1 MKKYVLCSLVLAGTM
16 LFSGCG
22 KSPTSGSQT
31 SSSTESSSSIATKYE
46 KPVIETGET
55 ALYKD
60 AFTYF
65 DKGLGALQ
73 FVSAKNK
80 AEELK
85 AAGYEVEII
94 EPDDRTLAQVYITA
108 ADGDVVYIQCCP
120 DFHKEDNIDRVS
132 LVQYE
137 HGEYHI
143 CVSNAAFTSE
153 LRYEIGDPDT
163 EKGFYSVD
171 TFEECLQ
178 FMFGE

>member
-1 MKKYVLCSLVLAGTM
+1 MKKHVLCSLVLAGTM

-22 KSPTSGSQT
+22 KS
-31 SSSTESSSSIATKYE
+31 SSSSFTGNSSNKSSKYE
-46 KPVIETGET
+46 NPVIETGET

-60 AFTYF
+60 VFTYF
-65 DKGLGALQ
+65 DKGLGAMQ

-80 AEELK
+80 AEKLK
-85 AAGYEVEII
+85 EEGYEVKII
-94 EPDDRTLAQVYITA
+94 EPEDRILAQVYITA
-108 ADGDVVYIQCCP
+108 ADGDVVYVQCCP
-120 DFHKEDNIDRVS
+120 DFHMEDNIDRVS

-137 HGEYHI
+137 HGDYHI

-163 EKGFYSVD
+163 EKGFYHVD

>member
-1 MKKYVLCSLVLAGTM
+1 MKKHVLCSLVLAVM
-16 LFSGCG
+16 LLFTGCMDL
-22 KSPTSGSQT
+22 TSRKKT
-31 SSSTESSSSIATKYE
+31 NNSTENSNSSIATKYE
-46 KPVIETGET
+46 NPVVETGET

-80 AEELK
+80 AEKLK
-85 AAGYEVEII
+85 EEGYEVEII
-94 EPDDRTLAQVYITA
+94 EPEDRILAQIYITA
-108 ADGDVVYIQCCP
+108 ADGDVVYVQCCP
-120 DFHKEDNIDRVS
+120 DFHMEDNIDRVS

-137 HGEYHI
+137 HGEYYI
-143 CVSNAAFTSE
+143 CVSNSAFLTSSE
-153 LRYEIGDPDT
+153 YTIGDPNT